1 MPTYD
6 IECGECG
13 VVEDAYYPLAELDSM
28 VCPDCEGTAVRR
40 LVSPVP
46 THGIVFS
53 NAVYNA
59 QLGRTF
65 ESNAEVRAYQKEKG
79 VEFVST
85 NSQHWR
91 DTLDYTRSR
100 VEKLAKRK
108 GHKDFDGL
116 KAANRKKKKARQSS

>member
-28 VCPDCEGTAVRR
+28 VCPDCAGTEVRR
-40 LVSPVP
+40 LISPVP

-53 NAVYNA
+53 NAQYWP
-59 QLGRTF
+59 QFDRTF
-65 ESNAEVRAYQKEKG
+65 QSNSELRAYKKEKN

-85 NSQHWR
+85 DSKHWQ

-108 GHKDFDGL
+108 GHKDYEDMQ
-116 KAANRKKKKARQSS
+116 AATKKRKQAQQSS